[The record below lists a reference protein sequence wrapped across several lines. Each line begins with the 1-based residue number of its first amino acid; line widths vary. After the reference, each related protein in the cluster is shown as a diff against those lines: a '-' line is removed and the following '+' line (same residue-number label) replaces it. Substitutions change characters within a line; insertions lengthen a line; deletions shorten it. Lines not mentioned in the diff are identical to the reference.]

1 MAKTWLQRYDKA
13 CDELKAA
20 EILSHDA
27 ERKMTVA
34 FNRLDKAR
42 REVVRIYQERAQQV
56 NA

>member
-20 EILSHDA
+20 EILYHDA
-27 ERKMTVA
+27 ERKMA
-34 FNRLDKAR
+34 GALDRLDKAR
-42 REVVRIYQERAQQV
+42 REVVQIYQERAQQV

>member
-1 MAKTWLQRYDKA
+1 MEKTWLQRYDRA

-20 EILSHDA
+20 ETLHRDA
-27 ERKMTVA
+27 ERKMSTA
-34 FNRLDKAR
+34 LDRLDKAR